1 MSLTTP
7 AARRDLSYHLH
18 PATNLRSVQT
28 EGPLVITRG
37 EGVYVYDDE
46 GHRYLEGMAGLW
58 CASLGFSERR
68 LADAAYKQMCE
79 LPFYHSFAGKVPAI
93 STELAEAM
101 IRIAPAGMSRALF
114 ANSGSEAND
123 TAIKLA
129 WYVNN
134 ALGRPRKKK
143 IISRQRAYHGV
154 TVATASLTGLA
165 FAHTDFDLP
174 IARILHT
181 DCPHYY
187 RGAQPGESEEAFAA
201 RLADSLEQLILRE
214 DPDTVAAFFAEPV
227 MGAGGVIVPPATY
240 FDRVQPILKKY
251 DILFVADEVICGF
264 GRTGNM
270 FGAQT
275 FDLKPDIM
283 TLAKA
288 LSAGYLPI
296 SANLVSGK
304 LYDILVAQSDKLGIF
319 GHGYT
324 YSSHPVPAA
333 VALETLKIYAERDIV
348 GHVKRVGPRMQAAIR
363 SFADHPL
370 IGEARGIGLIGA
382 VELVRDKATKQSFDA
397 EGRRR
402 RVSCAARPAPRC
414 DPAQHA
420 RRHRR
425 VQSAAHHHRGRD
437 RRDDALLRQGAR
449 RHLGDGEGKRASR
462 DRSTG
467 TAPGRCASALID
479 GHAEDDHRH
488 RREPRDRARDGA
500 ALPRERLARHHR
512 VARAASRRMPVE
524 PRRARTSFSTCRSST
539 TSSRC
544 VEVMRGMLDDGEL
557 HALVNNA
564 GTRRRARAARGSI
577 RSRPTSR
584 RGSRCTTPISTR
596 RCC

>member
-18 PATNLRSVQT
+18 PATNLRSIVT

-37 EGVYVYDDE
+37 DGVYVYDDE
-46 GHRYLEGMAGLW
+46 GKRYLEGMAGLW

-68 LADAAYKQMCE
+68 LAEAAYKQMCE

-93 STELAEAM
+93 STELAERLILM
-101 IRIAPAGMSRALF
+101 APAGMSKVLF

-129 WYVNN
+129 WYINN
-134 ALGRPRKKK
+134 ALGRPQKKK

-154 TVATASLTGLA
+154 TIASGSLTGLA

-187 RGAQPGESEEAFAA
+187 RGAKPGESEEAFAA

-270 FGAQT
+270 FGAHT
-275 FDLKPDIM
+275 FNLQPDIM

-296 SANLVSGK
+296 SATLVSGK
-304 LYDILVAQSDKLGIF
+304 LYEILLQQSDKLGIF

-348 GHVKRVGPRMQAAIR
+348 GAVRRVGPRLQAGIR
-363 SFADHPL
+363 SRADHPL

-382 VELVRDKATKQSFDA
+382 VELVRDKATRQSFDPKA
-397 EGRRR
+397 GIAAYLVRR
-402 RVSCAARPAPRC
+402 
-414 DPAQHA
+414 AQHHGA
-420 RRHRR
+420 ILRNMPGDI
-425 VQSAAHHHRGRD
+425 VAFSPPLIISEAEI
-437 RRDDALLRQGAR
+437 DAMM
-449 RHLGDGEGKRASR
+449 ECFGKA
-462 DRSTG
+462 
-467 TAPGRCASALID
+467 
-479 GHAEDDHRH
+479 
-488 RREPRDRARDGA
+488 
-500 ALPRERLARHHR
+500 
-512 VARAASRRMPVE
+512 
-524 PRRARTSFSTCRSST
+524 
-539 TSSRC
+539 
-544 VEVMRGMLDDGEL
+544 LDDTWAMVKEKG
-557 HALVNNA
+557 LV
-564 GTRRRARAARGSI
+564 
-577 RSRPTSR
+577 
-584 RGSRCTTPISTR
+584 
-596 RCC
+596 